1 MMSAAQ
7 AEPKKSSD
15 TDSWGTSCLSP
26 PFVVTA
32 FCHRLFVTAFSH
44 LSPPFRTARVLFSSK
59 WEGIRIQGPIHRQ
72 ERLSAAIGILSP
84 HCSAADWRRL
94 AFCIS

>member
-32 FCHRLFVTAFSH
+32 FCISCNRYPV
-44 LSPPFRTARVLFSSK
+44 
-59 WEGIRIQGPIHRQ
+59 
-72 ERLSAAIGILSP
+72 AALLRG
-84 HCSAADWRRL
+84 RL
-94 AFCIS
+94 A